1 MILSAYSVNNLIHA
15 AESLLDTT
23 KSLNLE
29 IMSLQQLKDEVIAQQ
44 QQTQR
49 QGQLVKKTVSLLSQ
63 ELTRLE
69 KPDPTLDATNLC
81 KLARIETKLRLL
93 KGQLA
98 EFADDSADLKKS
110 DLLVAENLKH
120 YETFL
125 LDLTSTLN
133 QKILQLE
140 KMTARIRAECNEAQQ
155 QKLLLKEITALCFD
169 ELGSLESMLE
179 ELSGD
184 SIIK

>member
-1 MILSAYSVNNLIHA
+1 MIISSYSINNLINV
-15 AESLLDTT
+15 AESLLDAT

-29 IMSLQQLKDEVIAQQ
+29 ITSLQQLKDEVTAQQ

-49 QGQLVKKTVSLLSQ
+49 QGQLVKKTVNLLSQ
-63 ELTRLE
+63 ELARLE
-69 KPDPTLDATNLC
+69 KPDPTLGVPSLA
-81 KLARIETKLRLL
+81 KLAKIETRLRLL
-93 KGQLA
+93 KGQLI

-125 LDLTSTLN
+125 LDLASTIN

-140 KMTARIRAECNEAQQ
+140 KMAARIKAECKETQQ
-155 QKLLLKEITALCFD
+155 QKLLLKEIAALFFD
-169 ELGSLESMLE
+169 ELGGLEDMLV
-179 ELSGD
+179 ELRGD